1 MSTRN
6 IVPRSD
12 NEGQL
17 GTEQKKWAKIYT
29 NEISATNFIGNLTG
43 TANKALEDNN
53 GNEITST
60 YATKNELNLKLDAN
74 IVGNEANKIP
84 KFNSE
89 GHLILPTGI
98 EIY

>member
-6 IVPRSD
+6 IVPRND

-17 GTEQKKWAKIYT
+17 GTEKKKWIKIYA
-29 NEISATNFIGNLTG
+29 NEISAINFVGNLTG
-43 TANKALEDNN
+43 TANKAIQDNN
-53 GNEITST
+53 GNIIIDT
-60 YATKNELNLKLDAN
+60 YATKTELSNKVN
-74 IVGNEANKIP
+74 IDNIGNEANKIP

>member
-1 MSTRN
+1 MTIRN
-6 IVPRSD
+6 IVPRNNS
-12 NEGQL
+12 EGQL
-17 GTEQKKWAKIYT
+17 GTENKKWNKIYT
-29 NEISATNFIGNLTG
+29 NEIFATNFTGNLTG